1 MVCPI
6 CITTFLA
13 ANAPVII
20 STGVAMGGI
29 AAVKLGHVPEKR
41 KMDDTTNN
49 TKNALS
55 KTRVDYRKMNNMDD
69 E

>member
-29 AAVKLGHVPEKR
+29 AAVKLGQVPEKR
-41 KMDDTTNN
+41 KMNDTANN
-49 TKNALS
+49 VIN
-55 KTRVDYRKMNNMDD
+55 KTRVEYRKMNNMDD
-69 E
+69 D